1 MPKKSLLVVVLVLF
15 GTLSAFALREHGYVG
30 IFLSPLGSLAS
41 TQIFF
46 DLVIALSLVMVWM
59 WQDAKATGRNVWPW
73 IAATL
78 AFGSFGPLFY
88 LLTRKSAKA

>member
-1 MPKKSLLVVVLVLF
+1 MPKKPLLVVVLVLF
-15 GTLSAFALREHGYVG
+15 GTLSAFALRAHGFVG

-41 TQIFF
+41 TQIFV

-78 AFGSFGPLFY
+78 AFGSFGPLLY
-88 LLTRKSAKA
+88 LLTRKTTKP

>member
-1 MPKKSLLVVVLVLF
+1 MSKKPLLVVVLVLF
-15 GTLSAFALREHGYVG
+15 GALSAFALREHGYVG

-59 WQDAKATGRNVWPW
+59 WQDAKAIGRNVWPW
-73 IAATL
+73 IATTL

-88 LLTRKSAKA
+88 LLTRKSEKA

>member
-1 MPKKSLLVVVLVLF
+1 MPKKPLLVVVLVLF
-15 GTLSAFALREHGYVG
+15 GTLSAFALREHGYVD

-59 WQDAKATGRNVWPW
+59 WQDAKAMGRNIWPW

-78 AFGSFGPLFY
+78 AFGSFGPLLY
-88 LLTRKSAKA
+88 LLTRKSMKA

>member
-1 MPKKSLLVVVLVLF
+1 MPKKPLLVVVLVLF
-15 GTLSAFALREHGYVG
+15 GTLSAFALRAHGFVG

-41 TQIFF
+41 TQIFV

-88 LLTRKSAKA
+88 LLTRKTAKP